1 MEIVES
7 TVFIDFEDQLDAIDT
22 ALADGPGDSEAPE
35 AFLKRLKELLNNTNQ
50 AFAKITPED
59 VEDEYLEDED

>member
-22 ALADGPGDSEAPE
+22 ALADGPGNDEAPE
-35 AFLKRLKELLNNTNQ
+35 AFLKRIKDLLDSTCK

-59 VEDEYLEDED
+59 VDDEYLEDED